1 MAHPA
6 TNRPEGTAAAASLE
20 VRLLG
25 LVDFDAALALQ
36 ERLVYELS
44 GRNDAQGALLLC
56 EHPPLITLGREA
68 SAAQV
73 TADPDDLRACE
84 IDVRWIARGGG
95 TVVHAPGQ
103 LAVYPVLPLQRL
115 GWGLDEFRTRLEEA
129 AVSACRDVR
138 VPAKRRAS
146 EPGLWSRCGQVAY
159 FGGAVKS
166 WISYHGL
173 FLNVDPDPSF
183 LSLVA
188 GRPDGER
195 PTSLQAL
202 LLRPVSMARVR
213 ESMIRHVASRF
224 GYERFHIYT
233 GHPWLKR
240 TTQKVCLHA

>member
-1 MAHPA
+1 MTRPDTAPKTTPA
-6 TNRPEGTAAAASLE
+6 QTAALE

-44 GRNDAQGALLLC
+44 GRDDAQGALLLC

-73 TADPDDLRACE
+73 AADPEDLRACE

-103 LAVYPVLPLQRL
+103 LAVYPVLPLERLRL
-115 GWGLDEFRTRLEEA
+115 GLHEFRTRLEEA
-129 AVSACRDVR
+129 AVAVCHDMR
-138 VPAKRRAS
+138 VAARRCPS

-159 FGGAVKS
+159 FGAAVKS
-166 WISYHGL
+166 WVSYHGL

-188 GRPDGER
+188 RSSGGER
-195 PTSLQAL
+195 ATSLQSL
-202 LLRPVSMARVR
+202 RLRPVSMAGVR
-213 ESMIRHVASRF
+213 ESMIRHIADRF
-224 GYERFHIYT
+224 GYGRYHIYT

-240 TTQKVCLHA
+240 TTQKVCVHA

>member
-1 MAHPA
+1 MAYPA
-6 TNRPEGTAAAASLE
+6 TNRPDGTAAAAALE

-44 GRNDAQGALLLC
+44 GRDDAQGALLLC

-73 TADPDDLRACE
+73 TADPDDLRASE
-84 IDVRWIARGGG
+84 IDVRWVARGGG

-115 GWGLDEFRTRLEEA
+115 GVGLSEFRTRLEESA
-129 AVSACRDVR
+129 AAACRDVR

-159 FGGAVKS
+159 FGAAVKS
-166 WISYHGL
+166 WVSYHGL

-188 GRPDGER
+188 GNPDGER

-202 LLRPVSMARVR
+202 LLRPVSMAGVR
-213 ESMIRHVASRF
+213 ESVVRHIANRF

-240 TTQKVCLHA
+240 TTQKVCQHA